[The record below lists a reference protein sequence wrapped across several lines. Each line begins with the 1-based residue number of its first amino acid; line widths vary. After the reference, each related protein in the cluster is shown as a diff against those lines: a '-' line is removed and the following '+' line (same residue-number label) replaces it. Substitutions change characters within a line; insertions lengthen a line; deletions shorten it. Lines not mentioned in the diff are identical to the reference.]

1 MANPLPSWAE
11 LHCPATGARL
21 DAEDGALVADG
32 DGRRYPV
39 LEGLPVLID
48 SAHSAF
54 DPADYGGRPELDRS
68 PAARVRR
75 GLIRLAAWQ
84 PPITKNVGSREN
96 FDRMHGLLSP
106 APGEQPARVV
116 VIGGRQLGIGSEA
129 LLERSDV
136 ESVETDVMV
145 GPRTQV
151 ICDAMRLPFADA
163 TFDGAVAQGMLD
175 CVPDPSKAIAELHR
189 VLKPQGVLYSEVGF
203 MQQQHDAAHDFWR
216 FTAQGHRRLMR
227 FFDEI
232 DVGAQCG
239 PGTALAWS
247 VRAFARSVAGPRRVL
262 QVILGRIAAA
272 FCVWM
277 PLLDPYFVKHPPA
290 IDAASGT
297 YFLGRRR
304 EEPVSD
310 RELLARYDGAQWDPY
325 PGR

>member
-1 MANPLPSWAE
+1 MADPLPPWAE
-11 LHCPATGARL
+11 LRCPVTGAPL
-21 DAEDGALVADG
+21 EAEDRALVT

-39 LEGLPVLID
+39 LEGVPVLID

-54 DPADYGGRPELDRS
+54 DPGDYGAGPEPGRSL
-68 PAARVRR
+68 AQRVRR
-75 GLIRLAAWQ
+75 RLIRVAAWQ

-96 FDRMHGLLSP
+96 FEHMHALLSP
-106 APGEQPARVV
+106 SPGAPPARVLV
-116 VIGGRQLGIGSEA
+116 VGGRQLGIGSEA
-129 LLERSDV
+129 LLERPDV
-136 ESVETDVMV
+136 ESVETDVRL

-151 ICDAMRLPFADA
+151 ICDAMRLPFADS
-163 TFDGAVAQGMLD
+163 TFDGAVAQAMLD
-175 CVPDPSKAIAELHR
+175 CVPDPHQAVAELHR
-189 VLKPQGVLYSEVGF
+189 VLKPDGVIYSEVAF

-232 DVGAQCG
+232 DVGVQVG

-247 VRAFARSVAGPRRVL
+247 VRAFARSIAGPRRIL
-262 QVILGRIAAA
+262 QVVLGRIAAA
-272 FCVWM
+272 LSVWM

-304 EEPVSD
+304 EDAVPD
-310 RELLARYDGAQWDPY
+310 RELLARYEGAQRDPY
-325 PGR
+325 PSR